1 MNRMQDK
8 LKASISPA
16 KTGETNPAA
25 SPEVPAAAPATAASK
40 PVPRNRPAAKV
51 TTKPAA
57 KQIGGNQPAG
67 TPPMSVWPD

>member
-16 KTGETNPAA
+16 KTGETAPTT
-25 SPEVPAAAPATAASK
+25 SPEAPAAAPAAAAR
-40 PVPRNRPAAKV
+40 PAPRTRPAAK
-51 TTKPAA
+51 PAA
-57 KQIGGNQPAG
+57 KPATGNKPAG